1 MHTAQTVQPPGAPTV
16 HCMPNIAAVLK
27 EEIAR
32 VARKAVRGEIEALKK
47 TVSAQR
53 GQIAQLKR
61 LLQEQQRQLRQR
73 GKAAAPAA
81 ASGETGLP
89 VEKLRFSPGRLAAQ
103 RKRLNLSAQEFGR
116 LVGVT
121 GHTVYIWESGKSR
134 PTPEKL
140 AAIAA
145 LRKAGKRDVQARL
158 AALG

>member
-1 MHTAQTVQPPGAPTV
+1 
-16 HCMPNIAAVLK
+16 MPNIAAVLK

-32 VARKAVRGEIEALKK
+32 VARKAVRGEIETLKK

-61 LLQEQQRQLRQR
+61 QLQEQQRQLKQR
-73 GKAAAPAA
+73 GKATAAAAPAEA
-81 ASGETGLP
+81 DMPTD
-89 VEKLRFSPGRLAAQ
+89 KLRFSPTRLAAQ
-103 RKRLNLSAQEFGR
+103 RKKLNLSAHDFGR

-134 PTPEKL
+134 PTAEKL
-140 AAIAA
+140 AAIAS
-145 LRKAGKRDVQARL
+145 LRKAGKREVQARL

>member
-1 MHTAQTVQPPGAPTV
+1 
-16 HCMPNIAAVLK
+16 MPNIAAVLK

-32 VARKAVRGEIEALKK
+32 VARKAVRGEIESLKK

-61 LLQEQQRQLRQR
+61 QLQEQQRQLKQR
-73 GKAAAPAA
+73 GKAAAAA
-81 ASGETGLP
+81 APTEADMP
-89 VEKLRFSPGRLAAQ
+89 ADKLRFSPTRLAAQ
-103 RKRLNLSAQEFGR
+103 RKKLKLSAHDFGR

-134 PTPEKL
+134 PTAEKL
-140 AAIAA
+140 AAIAS
-145 LRKAGKRDVQARL
+145 LRKAGKREVQARL

>member
-1 MHTAQTVQPPGAPTV
+1 
-16 HCMPNIAAVLK
+16 MPNIAAVLK

-32 VARKAVRGEIEALKK
+32 VARKAVRGEIESLKK

-61 LLQEQQRQLRQR
+61 QLQEQQRQLKQR
-73 GKAAAPAA
+73 GRAAAAGATPSEPAQSA
-81 ASGETGLP
+81 
-89 VEKLRFSPGRLAAQ
+89 EKLRFSAGRLAAQ
-103 RKRLNLSAQEFGR
+103 RKRLNLSAQDFGR

-134 PTPEKL
+134 PTAEKL
-140 AAIAA
+140 AAIAS
-145 LRKAGKRDVQARL
+145 LRKAGKREVQARL

>member
-1 MHTAQTVQPPGAPTV
+1 
-16 HCMPNIAAVLK
+16 MPNIAAVLK

-32 VARKAVRGEIEALKK
+32 VARKAVRHEIDSLKK

-61 LLQEQQRQLRQR
+61 QLQEQQRQLRTR
-73 GKAAAPAA
+73 AKAGPAA
-81 ASGETGLP
+81 GGAARAEADAP
-89 VEKLRFSPGRLAAQ
+89 QDKLRFSATRLAAQ
-103 RKRLNLSAQEFGR
+103 RKRLELSAAEFGR

-140 AAIAA
+140 AAIAS
-145 LRKAGKRDVQARL
+145 LRKIGKRELQARL

>member
-1 MHTAQTVQPPGAPTV
+1 
-16 HCMPNIAAVLK
+16 MPNIAAVLK

-32 VARKAVRGEIEALKK
+32 VARKAVRQDIESLKK

-61 LLQEQQRQLRQR
+61 LLQDQQRLLRA
-73 GKAAAPAA
+73 KTKVAARSAPDDGADM
-81 ASGETGLP
+81 P
-89 VEKLRFSPGRLAAQ
+89 QDKLRFSAKRLAAQ
-103 RKRLNLSAQEFGR
+103 RKRLDLSAAEFGR

-134 PTPEKL
+134 PTAEKL
-140 AAIAA
+140 AAIAS
-145 LRKAGKRDVQARL
+145 LRKIGKRELQARL